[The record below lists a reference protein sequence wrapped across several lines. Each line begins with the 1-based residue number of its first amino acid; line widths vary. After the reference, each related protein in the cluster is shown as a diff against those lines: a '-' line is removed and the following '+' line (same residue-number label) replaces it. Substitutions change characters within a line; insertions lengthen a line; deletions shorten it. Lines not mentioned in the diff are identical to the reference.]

1 MNATSPHIIDIT
13 HVSKAFGEK
22 KALDDIN
29 LFVRKGEFM
38 TILGPSGC
46 GKTTLL
52 RLLAGFETASEGEI
66 TLNGK
71 DITDLPPHRRPV
83 NTVFQKYALFP
94 HLNVFDNIAFGLK
107 LKNTPKDTIV
117 QKVKNALRMVNMSDY
132 EYRDVNS
139 LSGGQQ
145 QRIAIARAIVNEPEL
160 LLLDEP
166 LAALDLKMRKDMQLE
181 LKQMHDRLGITFVY
195 VTHDQE
201 EALTL
206 SDTVVVM
213 SNGRIQ
219 QTGTPTDIYNEPANA
234 FVADFIGESN
244 ILDGV
249 MLHDCLMSVAGSD
262 ITCVDKGFAKDEQV
276 DVVIRPEDIEVS
288 TDTEHAQF
296 VARVT
301 SSIFKGVHYEM
312 LAESKDGYEFLMQ
325 NYKHFEVG
333 QTVGLTV
340 APDNIHIMRKERTAN
355 VLTASLKGDTLQ
367 VLGVEYK
374 LSDLTALNTLPEIQ
388 ALAADGT
395 GHDLEVSISFDGVQ
409 LFDNEQEGTFTGDVD
424 FILYKGN
431 HYHLTVNTDWGDT
444 LYVNTQDQWDLG
456 DHVAIT
462 VPPDNI
468 TLNKPITTV

>member
-1 MNATSPHIIDIT
+1 MNKTAQHIIDIKN
-13 HVSKAFGEK
+13 VSKRFGEK
-22 KALDDIN
+22 VALRDIN
-29 LFVRKGEFM
+29 LYVRKGEFM

-52 RLLAGFETASEGEI
+52 RLLAGFETATEGII
-66 TLNGK
+66 TIGGN
-71 DITDLPPHRRPV
+71 DITNLPPYKRNV

-94 HLNVFDNIAFGLK
+94 HLNVYDNIAFGLK
-107 LKNTPKDTIV
+107 LKNTPKEEILPN
-117 QKVKNALRMVNMSDY
+117 VKRALKMVNMSDY

-145 QRIAIARAIVNEPEL
+145 QRIAIARAIVNEPEV

-181 LKQMHDRLGITFVY
+181 LKEMHERLGITFVY

-206 SDTVVVM
+206 SDTIVVM
-213 SNGRIQ
+213 SEGEIQ
-219 QTGTPTDIYNEPANA
+219 QIGTPTDIYNEPANS

-244 ILDGV
+244 IFNGL
-249 MLHDCLMSVAGSD
+249 MIHDCLVKVAGAE
-262 ITCVDKGFAKDEQV
+262 IPCVDKGFGENQQV

-296 VARVT
+296 VGKIT

-312 LAESKDGYEFLMQ
+312 LAESDKGCEFLIQ

-333 QTVGLTV
+333 QTIGMSVI
-340 APDNIHIMRKERTAN
+340 PDNIHIMKKERTTNTFEAK
-355 VLTASLKGDTLQ
+355 LTGNGCIEF
-367 VLGVEYK
+367 LGCEY
-374 LSDLTALNTLPEIQ
+374 SEGIPADVQ
-388 ALAADGT
+388 AAISKAEQEGKD
-395 GHDLEVSISFDGVQ
+395 SINISIDFDKIE
-409 LFDNEQEGTFTGDVD
+409 LFDNEEEGTFTGDIC
-424 FILYKGN
+424 FILYKGD
-431 HYHLTVNTDWGDT
+431 HYHLTIDTDWGEKI
-444 LYVNTQDQWDLG
+444 YVDTQDVWDLG

-462 VPPDNI
+462 IPANGIKVKNDE
-468 TLNKPITTV
+468 